1 MRRTFAL
8 LFLFSLTACTQSPY
22 DTSTP
27 EKLVASMGLIGQ
39 QPETADPLPYF
50 YEKEAAT
57 AIAQFDRLGAQGLAA
72 FDKFRDLVAMKFPK
86 YVQRNRTG
94 MLKVTLDGFNG
105 LKVRTFTFSAST
117 IGGQLKERQPSDYE
131 FIAATEPDEDGIA
144 QLTMKILGNEKTLPL
159 IKTSAGFKIYMEEKA
174 MDNIKASI
182 DQLGQLEQVFVNANQ
197 LLEAG
202 DITEENFEDKMEV
215 ILLEYRDALK

>member
-72 FDKFRDLVAMKFPK
+72 FD
-86 YVQRNRTG
+86 
-94 MLKVTLDGFNG
+94 
-105 LKVRTFTFSAST
+105 
-117 IGGQLKERQPSDYE
+117 
-131 FIAATEPDEDGIA
+131 
-144 QLTMKILGNEKTLPL
+144 
-159 IKTSAGFKIYMEEKA
+159 
-174 MDNIKASI
+174 
-182 DQLGQLEQVFVNANQ
+182 
-197 LLEAG
+197 
-202 DITEENFEDKMEV
+202 
-215 ILLEYRDALK
+215 